1 MCMRE
6 LLPFFLL
13 LLTIVIFILN
23 LFAFMQLIP
32 MLITLPLLF
41 ISIYVTL
48 YSFTQK
54 RSYRGMR

>member
-1 MCMRE
+1 MLRE
-6 LLPFFLL
+6 ILPYLFLL
-13 LLTIVIFILN
+13 GTIIIFILN

-41 ISIYVTL
+41 IFIYLTL
-48 YSFTQK
+48 YAFTQK

>member
-1 MCMRE
+1 MCMRD
-6 LLPFFLL
+6 LLPFLFL
-13 LLTIVIFILN
+13 LLTIIIFILN

-48 YSFTQK
+48 YAFTQR
-54 RSYRGMR
+54 RSFRGMR